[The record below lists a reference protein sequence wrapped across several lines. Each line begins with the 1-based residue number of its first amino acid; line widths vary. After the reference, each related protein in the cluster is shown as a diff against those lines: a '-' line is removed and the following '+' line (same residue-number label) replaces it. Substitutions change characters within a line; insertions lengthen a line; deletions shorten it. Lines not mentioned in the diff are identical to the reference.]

1 MSDLTIAA
9 AAAPFDRDLERC
21 FHTIAGLID
30 DARERGV
37 GLLVLPEAALGG
49 YVESISAD
57 AESID
62 PPPAFERDGPEL
74 KRVMELAGD
83 MTVCVGFC
91 EAGDE
96 GQRYNA
102 AACVSGDGLHYVH
115 RKVHLP
121 LREDRVTTAAGE
133 LAAFDTPV
141 GRLGMLICYDK
152 AFPEAARTLTLD
164 GAQALCFLSAWPR
177 SATNFAPEL
186 TEDRQWRRSEL
197 WDRSRAAENSLVV
210 ASANQ
215 TGVFGS
221 LHFLGGARITNP
233 NGDVLDATTPEGG
246 LAVQTLDLAETV
258 EKARRALSPVRDLR
272 PDAYAS
278 PQPIPFPTTGES
290 DVYGA
295 TTPQSSRSAQ
305 PAQVA

>member
-21 FHTIAGLID
+21 FHTISGLID
-30 DARERGV
+30 DARARGV

-49 YVESISAD
+49 YVESISES
-57 AESID
+57 AEDID

-74 KRVMELAGD
+74 RRVMELAGD

-91 EAGDE
+91 EDGGE
-96 GQRYNA
+96 GIRYNA

-177 SATNFAPEL
+177 SATNFAPDL

-221 LHFLGGARITNP
+221 LHFLGGARVTNP
-233 NGDVLDATTPEGG
+233 NGDVLDATGPEGG
-246 LAVQTLDLAETV
+246 LAVQTLDLEATV

-272 PDAYAS
+272 PDAYAV
-278 PQPIPFPTTGES
+278 PNRIPHGETR
-290 DVYGA
+290 A
-295 TTPQSSRSAQ
+295 PAAQ
-305 PAQVA
+305 AA

>member
-1 MSDLTIAA
+1 MSDLVIAA
-9 AAAPFDRDLERC
+9 AAAPFDRNLERC
-21 FHTIAGLID
+21 FQTIQDLVTE
-30 DARERGV
+30 ARSEGAD
-37 GLLVLPEAALGG
+37 LLVLPEAALGG

-57 AESID
+57 ADWGSIEA
-62 PPPAFERDGPEL
+62 PPAFDRDGPEL
-74 KRVMELAGD
+74 RRMMEIAGD
-83 MTVCVGFC
+83 LTVCVGFC
-91 EAGDE
+91 EDGGD
-96 GQRYNA
+96 GIRYNA
-102 AACVSGDGLHYVH
+102 AACLSGDGLHYVH

-133 LAAFDTPV
+133 LHAFDTPV

-164 GAQALCFLSAWPR
+164 GAEALCFLSAWPR

-186 TEDRQWRRSEL
+186 TEDRQWRRAEL

-233 NGDVLDATTPEGG
+233 NGDVVAATGPAGG
-246 LAVQTLDLAETV
+246 LAIHQLDLAETV

-272 PDAYAS
+272 PDAYAV
-278 PQPIPFPTTGES
+278 PNRIPYGETR
-290 DVYGA
+290 A
-295 TTPQSSRSAQ
+295 
-305 PAQVA
+305 PAAAEVASHA